1 MKNQLRLFLA
11 MVFLGLCFSG
21 KLAAQSIT
29 VTDVVYTPE
38 GYPDGEQMAT
48 IYEPAQKNGV
58 AIVFLHGLGNVRHAG
73 IPLAWADTLAQNKFT
88 VFSIDYPQPG
98 SPGVQFP
105 ASPRA
110 AKTAV
115 EYVRKHAQTYGI
127 SKIVAFGISLGS
139 AVWGEA
145 LVWDN
150 DDAYFGTDSTVADG
164 VDAAVLL
171 YGLYDPANF
180 LDSKLPV
187 AFLIASYLPTPEL
200 KQKSAA
206 TLHAANFAT
215 PVLLMHGDSDSTL
228 DYRQSVEFNDSLQAH
243 GKTSELEIVAGGDHV
258 FELADDQKQ
267 FTPEGNTAI
276 AKIFTFLE
284 NTLGMPTAVA
294 EPSSRLPVS
303 PRLDQ
308 NYPNPFNPSTTL
320 QFELPAA
327 GNVTLKIYNSAGQ
340 LVRTLASGD
349 YEAGSHKVVWDA
361 LDDRGHR
368 VASGLYLSVMRA
380 GDPAAGSGQVF
391 TARRKLVLMK

>member
-1 MKNQLRLFLA
+1 MKKQARLFLA
-11 MVFLGLCFSG
+11 ILLLGFCFSG

-29 VTDVVYTPE
+29 VTDVVYTPA
-38 GYPDGEQMAT
+38 GYPDGELMAT

-58 AIVFLHGLGNVRHAG
+58 AIVFLHGLGNVRNAG
-73 IPLAWADTLAQNKFT
+73 IPLAWADTLAKNKFT
-88 VFSIDYPQPG
+88 VFSIDYPAPG
-98 SPGVQFP
+98 TPGVQFP

-115 EYVRKHAQTYGI
+115 EYVREHAQTYNI

-139 AVWGEA
+139 AIWGEA
-145 LVWDN
+145 LIWDN
-150 DDAYFGTDSTVADG
+150 DDGYFGTDSTVEDG

-171 YGLYDPANF
+171 YGLYDPEKY

-187 AFLIASYLPTPEL
+187 AFLIASYLPTLEL

-206 TLHAANFAT
+206 TFHAANFAT
-215 PVLLMHGDSDSTL
+215 PVLLMHGDNDSTL
-228 DYRQSVEFNDSLQAH
+228 DYRQSVQFYDSLQAH

-267 FTPEGNTAI
+267 FTPEGEAAI

-284 NTLGMPTAVA
+284 NVLGVQTAVA
-294 EPSSRLPVS
+294 ELSPNLPVS

-320 QFELPAA
+320 QFELPAS
-327 GNVTLKIYNSAGQ
+327 GEVSISIYNSTGQ
-340 LVRTLASGD
+340 YIRTVASGN
-349 YEAGSHKVVWDA
+349 YAAGEHRVVWDA
-361 LDDRGHR
+361 RDDSGAR
-368 VASGLYLSVMRA
+368 VASGVYLYVIKA
-380 GDPAAGSGQVF
+380 GEF
-391 TARRKLVLMK
+391 TAQRKLVLMK